1 MAGPKVSPA
10 PAALLFTLFLAA
22 PVFIRGDYLVTTPR
36 QWISPGT
43 SQVCVFVQDPA
54 APAGS
59 LNLTLVD
66 GYSSTPDPNSKL
78 GEKVFDIPA
87 GKYEQ
92 CHDITVNKSESYS
105 VTLLIEGKVGGVTV
119 KDKKDI
125 ILQRNNDET
134 FIQTDRYL
142 YRPGEKVQFRVLTI
156 TGNKLEVS
164 KEEYSEIYVTT
175 PSRNRIA
182 QWKNVTNTDGLV
194 HLDFQ
199 LADEPEEGSYRIHVK
214 TQSGSTTQTFKVE
227 EFVLPRF
234 EVKIKPP
241 AYALPTDEKYSFQV
255 CANYTFGQPV
265 KGNLSFTIHNQQ
277 GRKCRKEVT
286 HNVTIDG
293 CIDLAVTSEEMQ
305 VIDCSVYSLE
315 ASATVDEAG
324 TGVQLG
330 GKQLLSITRSVVN
343 FKPIY
348 KDEFMKPNLPFT
360 VKLRAELPDGTPA
373 SGVPVEVCAA
383 GRCNN
388 DTTALDGILNM
399 VLPNYDA
406 NSVRVKTLNCRAST
420 DSTQYTENIEHYF
433 SPSNSSLLIVAQE
446 NTLECS
452 PAAPKKHRLSVLFS
466 ARDQPTATLTVQIV
480 SRGIIQHTATQEVTL
495 TAGEL
500 PVNAA
505 NLVEPMPAPIEGTVR
520 GVLNLDVD
528 LPPTASPKARVL
540 VWYTRADGEVVSDVR
555 ELQVKRCLANNV
567 TLGWSTPKAQPGDTA
582 SLTLGSEPN
591 SVCSLGVVDR
601 STELLTKEPDPI
613 TLERLFDFADRF
625 TIYKYT
631 RSQIN
636 DYDYCNEKHRPK
648 PEPLTVDT
656 EGSIEPPILPPIYRY
671 YSSYVDALKMFSD
684 AGVYVITDL
693 TVETRPCEKEEYH
706 HHVGFGGGGPFFESA
721 VNARPPPQAVA
732 AVADTDFTLEKEG
745 VDQADSGATLDAP
758 RTDFPETWLWDIVVV
773 PETGSQEQQVTLPDT
788 ITQWVGKAICVHP
801 QAGVGISDKQSI
813 ITFTPFFIDLTLPP
827 TVKRGEILPVKMSV
841 FNYHSEALPVRVTL
855 EDSTEYEIL
864 EEAGAP
870 GVRGKR
876 SACIP
881 PNDKAVLTVRVRP
894 SEIADVNLTVSAA
907 VDAAEVGECGA
918 GANSP
923 QRTDALIKPIKVEAE
938 GFLREKT
945 WTKYVCSAD
954 DFAPGQTSLTL
965 ESWDLVL
972 PDVLVE
978 GSARGWVTAVGDLL
992 ALSLENLGSLIRM
1005 PYGCGEQNMINFAPN
1020 IYILR
1025 YLNTTR
1031 QTTPEATEKL
1041 LRYMNTG
1048 YQRELLYRRSDGSY
1062 SAFGNADDS
1071 GSTWLTAFVLKSFAQ
1086 ARDNIQ
1092 VDEEKLNET
1101 RSWLMK
1107 QQDTEGC
1114 FITVGKVLH
1123 KGMQGGLSNSKT
1135 PASLTAYVLVALIE
1149 ADEDLTSKP
1158 VNKAV
1163 QCLTSD
1169 TSIHPYTLATKAY
1182 ALALAGRPEAA
1193 AAVTALLEAAVDSKD
1208 EMYWKL
1214 PERQGN
1220 SQAAALETAGYAIL
1234 ALLTLDAE
1242 KNEPQARKIVKW
1254 ITTQRNGQG
1263 GFYSTQ
1269 DTIVALQALATFE
1282 SYQHQGPLSVTAT
1295 VTAEGLTHSFSINDN
1310 NKLLQQLV
1318 TLPTLPTNVTLGME
1332 GEGCAVMQAVLRYN
1346 IPTPEPS
1353 DAFDLTV
1360 NTNTAPDHQCVT
1372 KRITA
1377 CASYRLPDNSSNMVV
1392 IEVDLIS
1399 GYIPEK
1405 EDLKKLLKED
1415 KNLKRYEVDGSKVN
1429 FYVNELTAKDTCV
1442 NFRVIREVD
1451 VEEVKPGTVVVYD
1464 YYQPEFSVS
1473 KRYTLPPNDEC
1484 R

>member
-1 MAGPKVSPA
+1 MASPKVSP
-10 PAALLFTLFLAA
+10 ALLFTLFLAA
-22 PVFIRGDYLVTTPR
+22 PVFIRGDYLITTPR
-36 QWISPGT
+36 NWISPGT
-43 SQVCVFVQDPA
+43 SQVCVFVQDPS

-59 LNLTLVD
+59 LNVTAVRYD
-66 GYSSTPDPNSKL
+66 GYDPNKKL
-78 GEKVFDIPA
+78 AEEVFDIPA

-92 CHDITVNKSESYS
+92 CHDITVNKSEYYYAK
-105 VTLLIEGKVGGVTV
+105 LLIEGKVGGVEV

-125 ILQRNNDET
+125 ILQRINDQT
-134 FIQTDRYL
+134 IIQTDRYL

-214 TQSGSTTQTFKVE
+214 TQSGSTIQTFKVE

-234 EVKIKPP
+234 EVKITPP
-241 AYALPTDEKYSFQV
+241 AYALPTDEKYSLQV

-265 KGNLSFTIHNQQ
+265 KGNLSFTIHNQER
-277 GRKCRKEVT
+277 RKCRKEVT

-293 CIDLAVTSEEMQ
+293 CINFAVTSEEMQ
-305 VIDCSVYSLE
+305 VIDCSVYNLE
-315 ASATVDEAG
+315 ASATVEEAG

-330 GKQLLSITRSVVN
+330 GKQLVSITRSVVT
-343 FKPIY
+343 FKPLY
-348 KDEFMKPNLPFT
+348 TDEFMKPNLPFT

-420 DSTQYTENIEHYF
+420 DSTEYTDYIEHYF
-433 SPSNSSLLIVAQE
+433 SPSNSSLLIVAPE

-505 NLVEPMPAPIEGTVR
+505 NLVEPMPEPIEGTVR

-567 TLGWSTPKAQPGDTA
+567 TLSWSTPKAQPGDSA

-601 STELLTKEPDPI
+601 STELLGQEPDPI

-625 TIYKYT
+625 TIYDYGH
-631 RSQIN
+631 SQVN
-636 DYDYCNEKHRPK
+636 DNDYCNEKHRLK

-656 EGSIEPPILPPIYRY
+656 EGSIAPPIYWY
-671 YSSYVDALKMFSD
+671 HYTSYVDALRMFSD

-693 TVETRPCEKEEYH
+693 TVETRPCEKEESY
-706 HHVGFGGGGPFFESA
+706 GGYGEALPEA
-721 VNARPPPQAVA
+721 APPRPVIQEEH
-732 AVADTDFTLEKEG
+732 FSLEAEG
-745 VDQADSGATLDAP
+745 VDQAHSGATLDAP

-881 PNDKAVLTVRVRP
+881 SNDKAVLTVRVRP
-894 SEIADVNLTVSAA
+894 SKIADVNLTVSAA
-907 VDAAEVGECGA
+907 VDAAEVGTCGA

-965 ESWDLVL
+965 ESWNLAL

-1086 ARDNIQ
+1086 ARDYIQ

-1101 RSWLMK
+1101 KSWLME

-1114 FITVGKVLH
+1114 FITVGKILN
-1123 KGMQGGLSNSKT
+1123 KAMQGGLSNSKT

-1163 QCLTSD
+1163 QCLACDIST
-1169 TSIHPYTLATKAY
+1169 HPYTLATKAY
-1182 ALALAGRPEAA
+1182 ALALAGCSKAA
-1193 AAVTALLEAAVDSKD
+1193 VAVTALLEAAVDNKD

-1234 ALLTLDAE
+1234 ALMTLDAE
-1242 KNEPQARKIVKW
+1242 KNEPQARKIIKW

-1269 DTIVALQALATFE
+1269 DTIVALQALATYE
-1282 SYQHQGPLSVTAT
+1282 SYQHQGPLSLTAT

-1318 TLPTLPTNVTLGME
+1318 TLPTLPTNVTLDMQ

-1360 NTNTAPDHQCVT
+1360 NTNTAPDRQCVT

-1405 EDLKKLLKED
+1405 EDLKKLIKED

-1429 FYVNELTAKDTCV
+1429 IYVNELMAKDTCV